1 MRGHR
6 IAFDYGDV
14 RIGVAVCDPDGILS
28 SPLPALKSQDRALLN
43 SIKELINEYEPV
55 TFYVGLPINMSGM
68 QGESAEKAKVFAD
81 LLTENFGIKVTL
93 IDERL
98 STVSAQRKLKEA
110 GLSTRDSKEFIEFLK
125 RITKFGPS
133 LRFHIK

>member
-81 LLTENFGIKVTL
+81 LLTENFGIKVTF
-93 IDERL
+93 IDER
-98 STVSAQRKLKEA
+98 
-110 GLSTRDSKEFIEFLK
+110 LSTRDSKEFIDSMSAVAILEQGLL
-125 RITKFGPS
+125 GGS
-133 LRFHIK
+133 

>member
-68 QGESAEKAKVFAD
+68 QGESAEKAKAFAD
-81 LLTENFGIKVTL
+81 LLTENFGIKVTI

-110 GLSTRDSKEFIEFLK
+110 GLSTRDSKEFIDSMSAVAILEQGLL
-125 RITKFGPS
+125 GGS
-133 LRFHIK
+133 